1 MSASHLIPRCLQTKR
16 VCCAVVVGIQ
26 VTALGVTSLSKS
38 QAALETSVFSRR
50 QRKLAERGLANLV
63 VIWWL
68 GKGGQASHGELKSHQ
83 ILHGQMY
90 DPPLEILENQIERD
104 TTQPTLTQD

>member
-16 VCCAVVVGIQ
+16 VCSAVVVGTQ
-26 VTALGVTSLSKS
+26 MTALGVTSLSKS
-38 QAALETSVFSRR
+38 QAAPETSVFSRR

-68 GKGGQASHGELKSHQ
+68 GKGGQASHGEWKSHQ
-83 ILHGQMY
+83 ILNGQIYEPHLRFM
-90 DPPLEILENQIERD
+90 EIR
-104 TTQPTLTQD
+104 